1 MVTDVVILGCGP
13 AGLLAAHAAVEAGL
27 KVRILSTRTKSNIGG
42 AQYLHQS
49 VPGLTDN
56 EPDGE
61 LAYIYR
67 GDRRSYAQKLY
78 GDMEAPVSWG
88 KYRGVL
94 PIWNLRSAYGDLWDM
109 FEMSIEHRIL
119 QPIDLVG
126 LFNNTTL
133 VMSAIPLPSICMR
146 PMDHLFT
153 SQTVWINYRQVKPDP
168 TKDEANNFILYNGYL
183 DNPLYRSS
191 MIFSWRSD
199 EYVTLPESGDC
210 VPVTKPLTST
220 CDCWPGLV
228 KLGRYGRWD
237 KEQLTH
243 HAYLSAR
250 DAIKERAGAV

>member
-42 AQYLHQS
+42 AQYLHEA

-67 GDRRSYAQKLY
+67 GEKKSYAYKLY
-78 GDMEAPVSWG
+78 GNGDAPVSWG

-94 PIWNLRSAYGDLWDM
+94 PIWNLRAAYGDLWDM
-109 FEMSIEHRIL
+109 FEMTIEHRIL
-119 QPIDLVG
+119 QPIDVVG
-126 LFNNTTL
+126 LLNANTI

-146 PMDHLFT
+146 PMEHKFT
-153 SQTVWINYRQVKPDP
+153 SQTVWINYRQVKVEEA
-168 TKDEANNFILYNGYL
+168 KGDENNFILYNGYL

-191 MIFSWRSD
+191 LIFSWRSD
-199 EYVTLPESGDC
+199 EYVTCPEVDGC

-228 KLGRYGRWD
+228 KLGRYGQWD

-243 HAYLSAR
+243 HAYLSAVA
-250 DAIKERAGAV
+250 AIKERTSAV